1 MTEQT
6 EPREVNWKRLL
17 LGAAAIAALAAS
29 ALIYSAIRPHV
40 PASFR
45 PITDAGAT
53 AVYEELEVAATAVSE
68 MP

>member
-6 EPREVNWKRLL
+6 APREVNWKRLL

-45 PITDAGAT
+45 PITDAAQRRFMKS
-53 AVYEELEVAATAVSE
+53 LRLRLRL
-68 MP
+68 